1 MESSA
6 PEPRGDHLSAD
17 RGFSAI
23 EPYTDEQMNALD
35 LAVVVPTYQERENVG
50 EFIQRL
56 ERALVG
62 LRWELTFVDDDSPDE
77 TADVVREW
85 ARRDR
90 RIRLVQR
97 IGRRGLSSACIEG
110 ILASSA
116 SCVAVMDADLQHDEA
131 LLPRMLSLLRQ
142 ESLDIVVATRNAHGG
157 SMGQFPAHRVSLS
170 RLGQRVSRAVCRC
183 ELSDPMSGFFL
194 VRQSY
199 FLEVA
204 RQLQGNGFKIL
215 VDLLASSSRPVRLAE
230 MGYEFRPRAHGES
243 KLNVHTG
250 VEYLLLVVNKL
261 SGGVLPVRFAAFAM
275 VGAIGL
281 VTHLMVL
288 AMMLYGLHL
297 HFIAAQSIATTV
309 AMIENFFLNNLI
321 TYSDRSLRGLR
332 WLSGLASFCLACSFG
347 AWANVTIARS
357 LFANGLPW
365 YAAGMAGTLLSA
377 VWNYSATSLFTWHTP
392 RRAAVPATSPQEP
405 MAGDLELYR

>member
-1 MESSA
+1 MNRDSGLAASGIHA
-6 PEPRGDHLSAD
+6 
-17 RGFSAI
+17 
-23 EPYTDEQMNALD
+23 DEQMNALD
-35 LAVVVPTYQERENVG
+35 LAVVVPTYRERENIA
-50 EFIQRL
+50 ELIRRL
-56 ERALVG
+56 ERALCG

-77 TADVVREW
+77 TAEVVREW
-85 ARRDR
+85 VRRDR
-90 RIRLVQR
+90 RVRLVHR

-116 SCVAVMDADLQHDEA
+116 ACVAVMDADMQHDET

-142 ESLDIVVATRNAHGG
+142 ESLDIVVATRNANGG
-157 SMGQFPAHRVSLS
+157 SMGQFPAHRVLLS
-170 RLGQRVSRAVCRC
+170 RLGQKVSRAVCRC

-199 FLEVA
+199 FLEAA

-215 VDLLASSSRPVRLAE
+215 VDLLASSPRPVRLAE
-230 MGYEFRPRAHGES
+230 IGYEFKPRAHGES
-243 KLNVHTG
+243 KLCVHTA

-261 SGGVLPVRFAAFAM
+261 SGGVLPVRFAAFAI

-281 VTHLMVL
+281 GTHLTAL
-288 AMMLYGLHL
+288 ATMLYGLHL
-297 HFIAAQSIATTV
+297 HFIAAQSLATAV

-332 WLSGLASFCLACSFG
+332 WVSGLASFCLACSFG

-357 LFANGLPW
+357 LYGNGLPW
-365 YAAGMAGTLLSA
+365 YVAGMAGTLLSA
-377 VWNYSATSLFTWHTP
+377 VWNYSATSLFTWHMP
-392 RRAAVPATSPQEP
+392 RRVAARGAAPATEP

>member
-1 MESSA
+1 LNRDSGLAASGIHA
-6 PEPRGDHLSAD
+6 
-17 RGFSAI
+17 
-23 EPYTDEQMNALD
+23 DEQMNALD
-35 LAVVVPTYQERENVG
+35 LAVVVPTYRERENIA
-50 EFIQRL
+50 ELIRRL
-56 ERALVG
+56 ERALCG

-77 TADVVREW
+77 TAEVVREW
-85 ARRDR
+85 VRRDR
-90 RIRLVQR
+90 RVRLVHR

-116 SCVAVMDADLQHDEA
+116 ACVAVMDADMQHDET

-142 ESLDIVVATRNAHGG
+142 ESLDIVVATRNANGG
-157 SMGQFPAHRVSLS
+157 SMGQFPAHRVLLS
-170 RLGQRVSRAVCRC
+170 RLGQKVSRAVCRC

-199 FLEVA
+199 FLEAA

-215 VDLLASSSRPVRLAE
+215 VDLLASSPRPVRLAE
-230 MGYEFRPRAHGES
+230 IGYEFKPRAHGES
-243 KLNVHTG
+243 KLCVHTA
-250 VEYLLLVVNKL
+250 VEYLLLVANKL
-261 SGGVLPVRFAAFAM
+261 SGGVLPVRFAAFAI

-281 VTHLMVL
+281 GTHLAAL
-288 AMMLYGLHL
+288 ATMLYGLHL
-297 HFIAAQSIATTV
+297 HFIAAQSLATAV

-332 WLSGLASFCLACSFG
+332 WVSGLATFCLACSFG

-357 LFANGLPW
+357 LYGNGLPW
-365 YAAGMAGTLLSA
+365 YVAGMAGTLLSA
-377 VWNYSATSLFTWHTP
+377 VWNYSATSLFTWHMP
-392 RRAAVPATSPQEP
+392 RRVAARGAAPATEP

>member
-1 MESSA
+1 MNRDSGLAASGIHA
-6 PEPRGDHLSAD
+6 
-17 RGFSAI
+17 
-23 EPYTDEQMNALD
+23 DEQMNALD
-35 LAVVVPTYQERENVG
+35 LAVVVPTYRERENIA
-50 EFIQRL
+50 ELIRRL
-56 ERALVG
+56 ERALCG

-77 TADVVREW
+77 TAEVVREW
-85 ARRDR
+85 VRRDR
-90 RIRLVQR
+90 RVRLVHR

-116 SCVAVMDADLQHDEA
+116 ACVAVMDADMQHDET

-142 ESLDIVVATRNAHGG
+142 ESLDIVVATRNANGG
-157 SMGQFPAHRVSLS
+157 SMGQFPAHRVLLS
-170 RLGQRVSRAVCRC
+170 RLGQKVSRAVCRC

-199 FLEVA
+199 FLEAA

-215 VDLLASSSRPVRLAE
+215 VDLLASSPRPVRLAE
-230 MGYEFRPRAHGES
+230 IGYEFKPRAHGES
-243 KLNVHTG
+243 KLCVHTA
-250 VEYLLLVVNKL
+250 VEYLLLVANKL
-261 SGGVLPVRFAAFAM
+261 SGGVLPVRFAAFAI

-281 VTHLMVL
+281 GTHLAAL
-288 AMMLYGLHL
+288 ATMLYGLHL
-297 HFIAAQSIATTV
+297 HFIAAQSLATAV

-332 WLSGLASFCLACSFG
+332 WVSGLATFCLACSFG

-357 LFANGLPW
+357 LYGNGLPW
-365 YAAGMAGTLLSA
+365 YVAGMAGTLLSA
-377 VWNYSATSLFTWHTP
+377 VWNYSATSLFTWHMP
-392 RRAAVPATSPQEP
+392 RRVAARGAAPATEP